1 MELNLE
7 NLSVE
12 DLKTLRTNIN
22 LLLKD
27 KCKPKY
33 KENTCFIK
41 PDDLFFIRIRE
52 VFDDAVYRVIINNSK
67 GDSYFDHVNESFID
81 KCVTISEEVY
91 QSLLTYKSEFLD
103 KIIDFG
109 KEQNVEMAN
118 YKESL
123 INEFKDK
130 LREVIKEYKND

>member
-1 MELNLE
+1 MELDLE

-81 KCVTISEEVY
+81 KCITISEEVY

-123 INEFKDK
+123 INEFNNK
-130 LREVIKEYKND
+130 LREVINELNQS